1 VSDGSGFYDGERE
14 LLRDERRQ
22 AARRNALLIGIAV
35 LVAAVLAWVTV
46 GGGSDRGGKA
56 SATTSVNQRAIA
68 DGEKALADWG
78 QFAVSNDLR
87 DVKDS
92 FWANGPQFKQLA
104 KEAKQRQGEKLG
116 PPPYKMT
123 MTAVKVSAPRPDQRV
138 LRGRVEMTR
147 PGSKPQ
153 TFHWEIWLQQDPA
166 SDGRWRL
173 WTVRNT
179 AAS

>member
-14 LLRDERRQ
+14 LLRDERRLV
-22 AARRNALLIGIAV
+22 ARRNALLIGIAV
-35 LVAAVLAWVTV
+35 LLAALLAWVTV
-46 GGGSDRGGKA
+46 GRPGTGGKA
-56 SATTSVNQRAIA
+56 TATTSVNQRAIA

-104 KEAKQRQGEKLG
+104 KEAKERQGKKLG

-123 MTAVKVSAPRPDQRV
+123 MTGVKVSAPRADQRV
-138 LRGRVEMTR
+138 LRGLVEMTR
-147 PGSKPQ
+147 PGSKTQ

-166 SDGRWRL
+166 SNGRWRL

>member
-1 VSDGSGFYDGERE
+1 VSDGSGFYDFQRD
-14 LLRDERRQ
+14 LLGNGRSTG
-22 AARRNALLIGIAV
+22 RRNALLIGIAV
-35 LVAAVLAWVTV
+35 LIVAVLAWVIV
-46 GGGSDRGGKA
+46 GRPGTDGKA
-56 SATTSVNQRAIA
+56 TATAKANQRAIA
-68 DGEKALADWG
+68 DAEKALADWG

-92 FWANGPQFKQLA
+92 FWANGPQYKQLA

-123 MTAVKVSAPRPDQRV
+123 MTKPMVETPRPDQKI
-138 LRGRVEMTR
+138 LRGQVEMTR

-166 SDGRWRL
+166 SNGRWRL